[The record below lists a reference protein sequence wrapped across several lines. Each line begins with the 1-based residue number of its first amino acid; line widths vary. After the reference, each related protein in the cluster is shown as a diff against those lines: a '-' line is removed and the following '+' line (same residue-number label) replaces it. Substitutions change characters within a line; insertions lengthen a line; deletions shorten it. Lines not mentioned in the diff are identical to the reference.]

1 MKAEMITS
9 IVWMLF
15 GVGFYSFTI
24 GILSS
29 VLAYIDT
36 KATNLQK
43 KIAIMNEFC
52 NEMKISKSLKERLRK
67 TLEYN
72 SQKNSFT
79 WAEKTNIF
87 NDLPINLRYEIV
99 MNVHDK
105 VISEILFFKNCDDK
119 FFVVRTV
126 PLLKPLFLK
135 SKDNIWT
142 QGTNPDASTHLKH
155 SFFWC

>member
-1 MKAEMITS
+1 MILS
-9 IVWMLF
+9 IILMLF
-15 GVGFYSFTI
+15 GVGVYSFTI

-36 KATNLQK
+36 KASSLGK
-43 KIAIMNEFC
+43 KVAIMNEFC
-52 NEMKISKSLKERLRK
+52 NEMKISKSLKDRLRK

-72 SQKNSFT
+72 TNKNSFT

-87 NDLPINLRYEIV
+87 TDLPINLQYDIV

-105 VISEILFFKNCDDK
+105 IISEIFFFKNCGDK

-135 SKDNIWT
+135 NMEALWRR
-142 QGTNPDASTHLKH
+142 GNNPDSSK
-155 SFFWC
+155 

>member
-1 MKAEMITS
+1 
-9 IVWMLF
+9 MLF
-15 GVGFYSFTI
+15 GVGVYSFTI

-36 KATNLQK
+36 KASSLGK

-52 NEMKISKSLKERLRK
+52 NEMKIAKSLKDRLRK

-72 SQKNSFT
+72 TNKNSYS

-87 NDLPINLRYEIV
+87 TDLPINLQYDIV

-105 VISEILFFKNCDDK
+105 IISEIFFFKNCGDK

-126 PLLKPLFLK
+126 PLLKPLFFQNMEAVWRK
-135 SKDNIWT
+135 GN
-142 QGTNPDASTHLKH
+142 NPDASK
-155 SFFWC
+155 